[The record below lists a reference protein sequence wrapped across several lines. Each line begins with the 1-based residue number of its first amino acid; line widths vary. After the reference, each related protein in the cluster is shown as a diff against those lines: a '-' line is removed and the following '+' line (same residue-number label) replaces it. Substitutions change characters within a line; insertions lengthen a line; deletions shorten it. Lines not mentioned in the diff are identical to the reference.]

1 LTQVRA
7 CQRGDGSPDRLDV
20 EREGVRMNDVDALRR
35 LARYSVGLAIVLAVP
50 SSIALFG
57 AFGWD
62 IEAAIFG
69 DPAVILSRGL
79 EAAPLL
85 RWAAIL
91 DMLFSYILLAPLAL
105 FLHRRLRPIRPWLA
119 DLGTVGAFA
128 YIVVGAA
135 AAAMLAIVGSS
146 LLEAHATAAP
156 GDRAAIA
163 TSFEMLR
170 NIVFF
175 ALWQMLDAITA
186 GTWIFCVGW
195 LLLMERPML
204 GRLLVVL
211 GLAIAGL
218 SVPTML
224 GIHSL
229 AVLLAGFA
237 VALAVWAGWVAL
249 DRGRTES

>member
-1 LTQVRA
+1 
-7 CQRGDGSPDRLDV
+7 
-20 EREGVRMNDVDALRR
+20 MNDLDALRR
-35 LARYSVGLAIVLAVP
+35 LARYSVALAIVLAVP

-91 DMLFSYILLAPLAL
+91 DMLFSYLLLAPLAL
-105 FLHRRLRPIRPWLA
+105 FLHRRLRPIKPWLA
-119 DLGTVGAFA
+119 DLGTAGAFA
-128 YIVVGAA
+128 YIFVGAA
-135 AAAMLAIVGSS
+135 AAAVLAMVGSS
-146 LLEAHATAAP
+146 LVEAHATAAP
-156 GDRAAIA
+156 ADRAAIA
-163 TSFEMLR
+163 ISFDVLR

-175 ALWQMLDAITA
+175 AVWQMLDAITA
-186 GTWIFCVGW
+186 GTWILSVGW
-195 LLLMERPML
+195 LLLGERRVV

-211 GLAIAGL
+211 GIGMFGL
-218 SVPTML
+218 SATTML

-229 AVLLAGFA
+229 TVLLASLA
-237 VALAVWAGWVAL
+237 VILLVWAGWVAL
-249 DRGRTES
+249 DRGRTEN